1 MPMIIELYA
10 ADNYTGEKE
19 KKPTEL
25 QNFLFCNK

>member
-19 KKPTEL
+19 KKTNWIAEFPL
-25 QNFLFCNK
+25 L